1 MPTSVQEA
9 NSIVEIMDDF
19 LDADDARELTA
30 RLEQEI
36 GQHTDNDSLKVS
48 LEMLKELYKDRTG
61 SRKKDLA
68 KKITLWSLVYFHAIV
83 IVVNMIAFFV
93 LPFMYPLLVWMPIN
107 SFILTVIF
115 TREICPLTRLEN
127 YLRSSIGLPRIGGF
141 IGHYAVKPVKNFL
154 KNRPIGPD
162 GSGLFV
168 KPVL

>member
-9 NSIVEIMDDF
+9 NNIVEIMDDF

-48 LEMLKELYKDRTG
+48 LEMLRELYKDKTG

-68 KKITLWSLVYFHAIV
+68 KKIALYTLVTFHYFVITVNIV
-83 IVVNMIAFFV
+83 AFFI
-93 LPFMYPLLVWMPIN
+93 LPFLYPLLVWMPLN
-107 SFILTVIF
+107 SFILTVTF

-127 YLRSSIGLPRIGGF
+127 YIRTSLGMPRIGGF
-141 IGHYAVKPVKNFL
+141 IGHYLVRPVKNFL
-154 KNRPIGPD
+154 KNRRSRPE
-162 GSGLFV
+162 SS
-168 KPVL
+168 